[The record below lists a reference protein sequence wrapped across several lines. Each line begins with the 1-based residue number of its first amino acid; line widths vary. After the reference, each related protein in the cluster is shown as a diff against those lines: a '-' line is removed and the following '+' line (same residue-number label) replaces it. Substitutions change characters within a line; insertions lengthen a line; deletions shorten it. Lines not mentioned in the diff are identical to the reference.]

1 MADNSIKDRI
11 LEFCKVK
18 GISIRQFEIQCKMS
32 NGYISSMRKG
42 LGEDKLNNVLN
53 EFPELSRNWLLY
65 GDGDMF
71 NTTYNRIK
79 IVLEREGYTEDEFA
93 KGVDFWFPGVYKRAK
108 KNPGDI
114 VIAKQWVDSLL
125 KLFPRYSRQWLLYGD
140 GDMFGCAREVSG
152 ESSFAL
158 KSDKK
163 IGTQDIP
170 LYDLNATAGLT
181 AIFSDLNT
189 NPEDFLRVPNLPPV
203 DGAIYVRGESMTPL
217 LKSGDII
224 IFKKMELTL
233 DSILWGQIYLLSFEA
248 GGDNFTVV
256 KYVQKSDQPDY
267 IRLVSH
273 NPRFEPKDIPVSSIR
288 ALAIVKAS
296 LTFHT
301 ME

>member
-1 MADNSIKDRI
+1 MTPSERI
-11 LEFCKVK
+11 E
-18 GISIRQFEIQCKMS
+18 EILKQ
-32 NGYISSMRKG
+32 Y
-42 LGEDKLNNVLN
+42 KLNAKTFSERIGMARPQAIYDILSGKTKSISQSLSSKIISVFSDISKTWLITGEGEMIKNVI
-53 EFPELSRNWLLY
+53 
-65 GDGDMF
+65 
-71 NTTYNRIK
+71 NTAGK
-79 IVLEREGYTEDEFA
+79 
-93 KGVDFWFPGVYKRAK
+93 
-108 KNPGDI
+108 
-114 VIAKQWVDSLL
+114 
-125 KLFPRYSRQWLLYGD
+125 
-140 GDMFGCAREVSG
+140 
-152 ESSFAL
+152 SSFAL
-158 KSDKK
+158 QSDKK
-163 IGTQDIP
+163 IGSQDIP